1 MQDEAYY
8 KQQFFTESRDL
19 LDSVSDELIKLEAT
33 PAGESLHAVFRH
45 IHTIKGSAGVF
56 ELNELS
62 GFAHHIEN
70 VLNKACTGSI
80 QVTPDLVDMLF
91 QAVDALNAILDA
103 CQAGEKPKL
112 YQDLADRFQAFA
124 AEEEA
129 HAATVVPVEK
139 TLPLAGQIMPDGLR
153 ASLRARAAQGYTP
166 YLVELHFTSDMLE
179 NGYDPLVLLRNLKEA
194 SVVWSPSTRV
204 LLPDL
209 ENYEPLQL
217 YLEIRLFL
225 ASLQSA
231 RELRDYSFDEDLLEV
246 TELSVDDENGDS
258 IDAQCLKDFLESDS
272 LLVEQMED
280 SALRFEKTRDPD
292 ALNGLFR
299 AVHTFKGDA
308 SYVGLKRLGT
318 FAHDLEALLDS
329 VRKNPELATS
339 AVVDTVLGSV
349 DTIKQGLVRL
359 ARGEVDPVLGDVAA
373 PAEQEAPKSSGDALS
388 MEVSKVFLVQLG
400 QHKKVLEDLCS
411 VDLPETPEKCQLV
424 HRMAQGMISA
434 ADFVGLRELR
444 QLVETLIEGLDK
456 ADGQAYG
463 VAYTALLGWMDEIT
477 GESWKLGEILCKSGQ
492 VSPQDIKGALKLQKP
507 LGEILVEEGKLD
519 RETLEAALKKQT
531 IMRAALQQ
539 EEPAEAAPVGG
550 TAEIRVMR
558 VDEEKIDTLS
568 NMIGELMVAKNVY
581 DYLITRLLVDH
592 DLPPSVTKNFKD
604 NLYLFSRITS
614 GLQQGLLSVRM
625 IPIRG
630 VFQKYSR
637 VIRDIARKQKKLID
651 FVTEGEDTEIDKKV
665 ADILS
670 EPLIHMVRNACDH
683 GIETPEERRAA
694 GKREKGTVRLR
705 AWQEGSR
712 LYVRVTDDGKGMNR
726 QRVFDKAL
734 ERGLSVTSP
743 DDERLLDVIFL
754 PGFSMKDQVTDISG
768 RGVGMDAVRASVTS
782 LGGSVSFTS
791 IEGKGSVFTLE
802 LPMTMG
808 ISSALVV
815 LAAGKQYAIPL
826 DSVLETIKVPP
837 SRIRTFHTHKGMYY
851 RGETLPV
858 EQLDTLLYQRKHS
871 GDPRELFH
879 NREYSMFS
887 LYDNAEEVAVV
898 VLNTPRGKFGVVVD
912 GLTRNVEI
920 AIRPVPEALKDIAV
934 ISGVSILGDGRV
946 LLVLNPEY
954 LL

>member
-19 LDSVSDELIKLEAT
+19 LDSVSDELIKLEVT

-70 VLNKACTGSI
+70 VLNKACIGSI

-91 QAVDALNAILDA
+91 QAVDALNAILNA
-103 CQAGEKPKL
+103 CQAGEKPNL

-129 HAATVVPVEK
+129 HAATVTRVEK
-139 TLPLAGQIMPDGLR
+139 TVPLATQTMPDGLR

-194 SVVWSPSTRV
+194 SVVWLPSTQV

-209 ENYEPLQL
+209 ENFDPLHL

-225 ASLQSA
+225 ASSQSA
-231 RELRDYSFDEDLLEV
+231 QELRDFSFDEDLLDV
-246 TELSVDDENGDS
+246 TELSVDDESGDS

-272 LLVEQMED
+272 LLVEQMEEM
-280 SALRFEKTRDPD
+280 ALRFEKTRDPD

-308 SYVGLKRLGT
+308 SYVGLKKLGA

-339 AVVDTVLGSV
+339 AVVDTVLESV

-359 ARGEVDPVLGDVAA
+359 SRGEVDPTLG
-373 PAEQEAPKSSGDALS
+373 EFEAPESEAAKRDGSALS
-388 MEVSKVFLVQLG
+388 MDVSRVFLIQLG
-400 QHKKVLEDLCS
+400 QHKKVLENLCS
-411 VDLPETPEKCQLV
+411 VDLPETPEKSQLV
-424 HRMAQGMISA
+424 RRMAQGMISA

-444 QLVETLIEGLDK
+444 QLVEALIQGLDQ
-456 ADGQAYG
+456 ADAQAYG

-519 RETLEAALKKQT
+519 RDTLEAALKKQT
-531 IMRAALQQ
+531 IMRAASQQ
-539 EEPAEAAPVGG
+539 EEPVEAAPVGG
-550 TAEIRVMR
+550 TTEIRVMR
-558 VDEEKIDTLS
+558 VDEEKIDILS

-581 DYLITRLLVDH
+581 DYLITRLLVEH

-651 FVTEGEDTEIDKKV
+651 FITEGEDTEIDKKV

-694 GKREKGTVRLR
+694 GKREKGTVQLR

-726 QRVFDKAL
+726 QRVFDKAQ
-734 ERGLSVTSP
+734 ERGLPVTSP

-791 IEGKGSVFTLE
+791 VEGKGSVFTLE

-815 LAAGKQYAIPL
+815 LAADKQYAIPL

-858 EQLDTLLYQRKHS
+858 ELLDTLLYQRGHS

-879 NREYSMFS
+879 NREYSTFS
-887 LYDNAEEVAVV
+887 LYDTEEEIAVV
-898 VLNTPRGKFGVVVD
+898 VLNTARGKFGVVVD

-920 AIRPVPEALKDIAV
+920 AIRPVPEALRDIAV